1 MVVDRIIVKEGVEG
15 RLTDSV
21 EAALK
26 LAEGIVIINII
37 GGEDI
42 TFSEKFACKECGMSI
57 DEIEP
62 RSFSFNAP
70 YGKCDHCDG
79 LGSLME
85 IDEDLVIPNKDLS
98 IMEGAIAT
106 WGEGRLKEDSWTYA
120 ILQALSHEY
129 DIDLKSLLR
138 N

>member
-1 MVVDRIIVKEGVEG
+1 
-15 RLTDSV
+15 
-21 EAALK
+21 
-26 LAEGIVIINII
+26 
-37 GGEDI
+37 
-42 TFSEKFACKECGMSI
+42 MSI